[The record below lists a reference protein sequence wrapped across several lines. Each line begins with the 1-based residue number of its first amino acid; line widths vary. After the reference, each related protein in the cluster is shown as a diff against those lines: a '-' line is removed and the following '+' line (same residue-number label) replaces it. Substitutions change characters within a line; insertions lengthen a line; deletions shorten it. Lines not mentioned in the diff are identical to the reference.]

1 MGFQLAQNLKFLKK
15 QMQNWRIEV
24 FGNLIERQNML
35 LDNRSIDRKEETRVL
50 EEAVRERRKSS
61 QEQFSRLVFLE
72 RN

>member
-24 FGNLIERQNML
+24 FGNLIERQNIL

-61 QEQFSRLVFLE
+61 QEQFSRLVF
-72 RN
+72 

>member
-1 MGFQLAQNLKFLKK
+1 MGFQLAQNSKFLKK

-61 QEQFSRLVFLE
+61 QEQFSRLVF
-72 RN
+72 

>member
-61 QEQFSRLVFLE
+61 QEQFSRLVF
-72 RN
+72 